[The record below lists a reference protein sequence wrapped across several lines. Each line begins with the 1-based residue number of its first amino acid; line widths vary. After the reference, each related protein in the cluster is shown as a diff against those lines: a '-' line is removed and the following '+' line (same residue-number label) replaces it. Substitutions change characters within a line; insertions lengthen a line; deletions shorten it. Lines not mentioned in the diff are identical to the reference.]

1 MAFDSDADWD
11 DADPFDRPATRRRPA
26 RRLSAGEDRVT
37 AILLLVFLL
46 VLGAILFVLVLIENL
61 TFDANRVNN
70 RLDGV
75 SVLGE
80 TMWIVPGAVGL
91 SALATL
97 VALLR
102 PDRSRRIWWIPV
114 TGTAVTVVTF
124 LIASGIVITAGR

>member
-11 DADPFDRPATRRRPA
+11 EPDPFDRPPRRRPG

-46 VLGAILFVLVLIENL
+46 VLGAILFVFVLIENL

-70 RLDGV
+70 RLDGI

-97 VALLR
+97 VALLT

-114 TGTAVTVVTF
+114 AGTAVTVVAF
-124 LIASGIVITAGR
+124 LVASGIVIVAGR

>member
-11 DADPFDRPATRRRPA
+11 DPDPFDRPPRRRPT
-26 RRLSAGEDRVT
+26 RRLPAGEDRVT

-61 TFDANRVNN
+61 TFDANRVND
-70 RLDGV
+70 RLAGV

-102 PDRSRRIWWIPV
+102 PDKSRRIWWIPV
-114 TGTAVTVVTF
+114 GGAAVTVAAF
-124 LIASGIVITAGR
+124 LVASGIVILAGR

>member
-11 DADPFDRPATRRRPA
+11 DPDPFDRPPRRRPT
-26 RRLSAGEDRVT
+26 RRLPAGEDRVT

-61 TFDANRVNN
+61 TFDANR
-70 RLDGV
+70 LDGV

-97 VALLR
+97 VALFR
-102 PDRSRRIWWIPV
+102 PDRSHRIWWIPV
-114 TGTAVTVVTF
+114 AGAAVTVVAF
-124 LIASGIVITAGR
+124 LVASGIVVIARR

>member
-11 DADPFDRPATRRRPA
+11 DTDPFDRPPRRRLR

-46 VLGAILFVLVLIENL
+46 VLGAILFVFVLIENL
-61 TFDANRVNN
+61 TFDANRVDN
-70 RLDGV
+70 RLAGV

-80 TMWIVPGAVGL
+80 TMWIIPGAVGL

-97 VALLR
+97 VALLI

-114 TGTAVTVVTF
+114 AGAAVTVTAF
-124 LIASGIVITAGR
+124 LVASGIVIVAGR

>member
-11 DADPFDRPATRRRPA
+11 DPDPFERPATRRRPA

-46 VLGAILFVLVLIENL
+46 VLGAILFVVVLIENL

-70 RLDGV
+70 RLGGG
-75 SVLGE
+75 SVLGA

-91 SALATL
+91 SALVTL

-114 TGTAVTVVTF
+114 AGAAVTVVAF
-124 LIASGIVITAGR
+124 LVASGIAIVAGR